1 MQICQ
6 IFTLSIFP
14 IFDLVTV
21 IYNAADTCQQ
31 LTAVKLWTMLLQR
44 IVGLTL
50 VCVVA
55 MVFSSI
61 EVPLDDSIPYEKSQ
75 DMTKSK

>member
-6 IFTLSIFP
+6 IFTISIFP
-14 IFDLVTV
+14 ICALVKV
-21 IYNAADTCQQ
+21 INDAADTCQQ

>member
-6 IFTLSIFP
+6 IFTISIFP
-14 IFDLVTV
+14 IFALVTV

-31 LTAVKLWTMLLQR
+31 LIAVKLWTMLLQR